1 MDSKLLARI
10 AAIIFIAVS
19 LTMTAI
25 ELTRTPKPGR
35 GELGS
40 AAVDPVAVD
49 PLRAEL
55 SRCQRLGQAGASD
68 SACLVAWDENRRRF
82 LGQPVIARGVT
93 PTPTPATPSDQG
105 Q

>member
-10 AAIIFIAVS
+10 AAIVFVAVA

-25 ELTRTPKPGR
+25 ELTRTP
-35 GELGS
+35 
-40 AAVDPVAVD
+40 AANSDEARKATVEPAAVD

-68 SACLVAWDENRRRF
+68 PACLAAWDENRRRF
-82 LGQPVIARGVT
+82 LGQPVTARGGT
-93 PTPTPATPSDQG
+93 PTPTPAIPSDQG